1 MTVLN
6 KRYIFTN
13 QSLTL
18 FNCIKICVSYDVNC
32 WLQLVNNIANSKTV
46 NLTFVQN
53 KNSLDRMILIYAY
66 VYICILLYNQIILII
81 EEMYIYFFLLLSCD
95 YVKIQCFLI
104 HINIKIMHTC
114 IDNVR
119 KYHVLKQRLNIGNKI
134 FPIK

>member
-1 MTVLN
+1 MRTI
-6 KRYIFTN
+6 RYK
-13 QSLTL
+13 LL
-18 FNCIKICVSYDVNC
+18 R
-32 WLQLVNNIANSKTV
+32 LQLVKKIATSKTV

-53 KNSLDRMILIYAY
+53 KISLDRMILIYAY

-95 YVKIQCFLI
+95 YVKIQCFLM

-119 KYHVLKQRLNIGNKI
+119 KYHVLKQRLNIRNKI
-134 FPIK
+134 FAIK